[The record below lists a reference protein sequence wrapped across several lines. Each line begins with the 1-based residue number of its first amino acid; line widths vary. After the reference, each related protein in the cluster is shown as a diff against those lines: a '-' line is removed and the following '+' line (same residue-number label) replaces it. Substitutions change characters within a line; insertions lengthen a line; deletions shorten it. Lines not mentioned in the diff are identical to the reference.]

1 MDYNSN
7 YEGAQVE
14 ELLDKVAAPDI
25 EMSDDSDNLV
35 SNKVIKEYVDLHP
48 RYEDV
53 EDVVAPKSN
62 ITPKLARMR
71 FIDKKIYVDCSESL
85 GESKTVSLARLG
97 RHFSWHKPKDGSETF
112 KVEKHGWRIYNRYT
126 VNPNSRGGSF
136 LISLQLDFKT
146 KARGYYRYQL
156 MLETAEEG
164 LMQATPQAIM
174 GCFGVAGNKYACLK
188 HGHKLAEIP
197 SEKDNYASQTYA
209 IVIDSAYLP
218 FRLTAHWENDEGK
231 VCYGGTPLSL

>member
-1 MDYNSN
+1 M
-7 YEGAQVE
+7 E

-48 RYEDV
+48 RYEEV
-53 EDVVAPKSN
+53 EDIVAPKSN
-62 ITPKLARMR
+62 VTPKLARMR

-97 RHFSWHKPKDGSETF
+97 RHFSWHKPKDGSRTF
-112 KVEKHGWRIYNRYT
+112 KVKKHGWRIYNPDTCQNGTRDSY
-126 VNPNSRGGSF
+126 
-136 LISLQLDFKT
+136 LISLRLDFKT

-156 MLETAEEG
+156 MLETDEDG
-164 LMQATPQAIM
+164 LIPATPINLM
-174 GCFGVAGNKYACLK
+174 GCFGHADDTFAKLK
-188 HGHKLAEIP
+188 HGHQWETIP
-197 SEKDNYASQTYA
+197 SEDDFYASQTYA
-209 IVIDSAYLP
+209 IVIDGAYLP